1 MNDHMPAGA
10 SLKVGDRV
18 KFKDDGAAGTIRYKG
33 EPAFAK
39 GQWIGVELDE
49 ANGKNDG
56 EVKGTRYFT
65 CPANY
70 GKFCKADKLSK
81 VRYTLCTLILQINI
95 MYGEW
100 VNVLFT

>member
-1 MNDHMPAGA
+1 MPAGA

-18 KFKDDGAAGTIRYKG
+18 KFKDDGYAGTIRYKG

-39 GQWIGVELDE
+39 GQWIGVEMDAE
-49 ANGKNDG
+49 NGKNDG

-65 CPANY
+65 CAPNF

-81 VRYTLCTLILQINI
+81 VCNKVCVTCLKYH
-95 MYGEW
+95 
-100 VNVLFT
+100 